1 MGRPDRYLEV
11 YGEPIQFDLHRSGL
25 CPAEQLYG
33 EHSEEVKLLKRFRDT
48 VLMHMPEGKSLIRLY
63 YRLSPDVAAAVRNNA
78 GVRFSMKTLLD
89 ELLPM
94 VRLVTD

>member
-11 YGEPIQFDLHRSGL
+11 YGEPIQLDFNQSGL

-33 EHSEEVKLLKRFRDT
+33 EHSEEVKLLKRFRDN

-63 YRLSPDVAAAVRNNA
+63 YRISPDVAAAMRNNA
-78 GVRFSMKTLLD
+78 AIRLSMKTLLD

-94 VRLVTD
+94 VRLLTD